1 MDIDSIGIGVETRQ
15 VKQASKDLDKLGSSA
30 DKASR
35 KADNLTNSSKKLDR
49 EQRNLA
55 TSTERAKGAF
65 SAMSAVLPVLGFA
78 ALTRAVVKSSDTY
91 TKFNAQL
98 RVATTGQAQFNEA
111 QKEVVR
117 IAQVAQVEVGAIG
130 SVYARFSLALKDA
143 GTTQAE
149 VSRITETLSLAL
161 KVNGATAEESS
172 SAMLQL
178 SQAFGKGKL
187 DGDEFRTA
195 MEAMPNVMRE
205 LAKSMGVPFGALK
218 DLAEQGAITS
228 DELVKA
234 FTNTDLLNALR
245 KNAEDTQTIAGAWTN
260 VKNAIS
266 LAIGKAAEY
275 FDLPNKLN
283 EASRTFSE
291 AFSEGGLFGG
301 KTSGQQAKAN
311 QDELWQIEQQVAETQ
326 KRIRLANMQLGN
338 KGRLSTLNRQL
349 DSLQS
354 RRAQIMSSMDSRF
367 GNKIGAG
374 GIEGYTGAP
383 SFMSGGIVVDDV
395 NKIHAR
401 QKELERE
408 LTKTK
413 KDNLEDVAQKQ
424 FEIEKRAYEAAQE
437 MLDANKEYADKLEKE
452 KFETRQKWLDLEQ
465 KRADENFKAAQEANE
480 RFEQERRREA
490 ERTSDIISRSLTD
503 ALLRGFESGKS
514 FADNFIDTLK
524 NMFRTLVLQ
533 PVIKFLVDSSG
544 ISRVLGALGGVFS
557 GSASASTGSNSVLG
571 ALGGIK
577 DVIGSLNGSL
587 VSSIENLGVFL
598 STGNG
603 GLGDAIG
610 GFLGQYASEI
620 SNVLPFAGA
629 ALNLLSGNTSGAIGS
644 ALGAALTF
652 TPLGPVGGII
662 GSVVGSALSGLFG
675 GKDYDRFGSEVRTQ
689 SNNGVI
695 SDYMSGK
702 IYDKDI
708 GGQSQLSSLNSAFLS
723 TFSDFT
729 QSFGGS
735 GNAAVGS
742 GIFQRGKSGI
752 TGGLFNAYA
761 NGQEINLN
769 VSLKDSNPS
778 AVFQALAEKAMGEG
792 LAKAIQSSDV
802 QDGIKKFFNGLISSE
817 DVTATIQTLT
827 TLKASLQD
835 LPDVFKA
842 IQFEIDTTLF
852 GSNAAQ
858 ITSRF
863 QALSNYT
870 NLFYSDSEKFETA
883 FKQLTSQFGALGQ
896 ALPTTRE
903 GYRAL
908 IDGFEVFDEASAN
921 TFYGLVS
928 LAPAL
933 DAFYGGIN
941 DINNALAD
949 GLNKNLYSTYAD
961 YVSAQATV
969 SAGGDASGF
978 MARINNP
985 VAMNKVMAEEIKM
998 LRESNAE
1005 MKTILAQI
1013 AFNTKKTKDIQREWN
1028 GDGLPTERTY

>member
-35 KADNLTNSSKKLDR
+35 KADDFSKANRNVESSSAGAAKSVAR
-49 EQRNLA
+49 LA
-55 TSTERAKGAF
+55 AAYISIQSLRA
-65 SAMSAVLPVLGFA
+65 LGGM
-78 ALTRAVVKSSDTY
+78 VDTY

-98 RVATTGQAQFNEA
+98 KIASRTQEDFAKSYED
-111 QKEVVR
+111 VVR
-117 IAQVAQVEVGAIG
+117 ISSTAQSGIEGTATL
-130 SVYARFSLALKDA
+130 YARLANTLKD
-143 GTTQAE
+143 TNVTQQQFAD
-149 VSRITETLSLAL
+149 ITESVALGL
-161 KVNGATAEESS
+161 KVSGASAGETQ

-178 SQAFGKGKL
+178 SQAFASGVLRGE
-187 DGDEFRTA
+187 EFNAVSEASFPLMKALADSMKIPIEQLRSMA
-195 MEAMPNVMRE
+195 MEG
-205 LAKSMGVPFGALK
+205 L
-218 DLAEQGAITS
+218 ITR

-234 FTNTDLLNALR
+234 FSDPKLIETFRTQAKEVQTLGGAVTNAKTEFLLFVGKVAEKTGIVDFFTVAINAGSGALR
-245 KNAEDTQTIAGAWTN
+245 EFNSLLTNGKIRLDSFLPAYDKYRQKMDEEAKKAGLTPKKFGFAGKIGDAITADEVAGIPSLGGILTASDPKKKADEIIKASGNAS
-260 VKNAIS
+260 KAIS
-266 LAIGKAAEY
+266 NDAERLAREQQE
-275 FDLPNKLN
+275 FDL
-283 EASRTFSE
+283 RMY
-291 AFSEGGLFGG
+291 
-301 KTSGQQAKAN
+301 
-311 QDELWQIEQQVAETQ
+311 QIE
-326 KRIRLANMQLGN
+326 
-338 KGRLSTLNRQL
+338 
-349 DSLQS
+349 
-354 RRAQIMSSMDSRF
+354 
-367 GNKIGAG
+367 
-374 GIEGYTGAP
+374 
-383 SFMSGGIVVDDV
+383 VDQ
-395 NKIHAR
+395 A
-401 QKELERE
+401 
-408 LTKTK
+408 
-413 KDNLEDVAQKQ
+413 
-424 FEIEKRAYEAAQE
+424 EAAR
-437 MLDANKEYADKLEKE
+437 AWKK
-452 KFETRQKWLDLEQ
+452 QKDLEEEQEKKESLDRWMKYQQ
-465 KRADENFKAAQEANE
+465 KKADENFKAAQEANE
-480 RFEQERRREA
+480 KFEQERRREA
-490 ERTSDIISRSLTD
+490 ERTADIMSQSLAD
-503 ALLRGFESGKS
+503 SIMRGFERGQS
-514 FADNFIDTLK
+514 FAENFIDSLKRMFQTLIL
-524 NMFRTLVLQ
+524 RPT
-533 PVIKFLVDSSG
+533 IEFLVNSTG
-544 ISRVLGALGGVFS
+544 ITKLLGSLGGIFAS
-557 GSASASTGSNSVLG
+557 GSAQAAGGGSNSIMS

-598 STGNG
+598 STGSG

-610 GFLGQYASEI
+610 GFLGQYAGEI

-629 ALNLLSGNTSGAIGS
+629 ALNLLSGNTAGAIGS
-644 ALGAALTF
+644 ALGAALSF
-652 TPLGPVGGII
+652 TPLGPVGGIV
-662 GSVVGSALSGLFG
+662 GSVLGSALGGMFG

-695 SDYMSGK
+695 RDYMSGK

-802 QDGIKKFFNGLISSE
+802 QEGIKKFFNGLISSE

-921 TFYGLVS
+921 TFYGLLS
-928 LAPAL
+928 LASSL

-969 SAGGDASGF
+969 SAGGDATGF

-985 VAMNKVMAEEIKM
+985 VAMNQVMAEEVKM

-1005 MKTILAQI
+1005 MKVILSQI